1 MLEVT
6 IQVNAPGYMAQGV
19 KESLA
24 MAAEAYGAAS
34 VTRVRDMEAVPYQ
47 QERIS
52 GTGGNFNGSV

>member
-6 IQVNAPGYMAQGV
+6 IQVNAPEYMAQGV

-24 MAAEAYGAAS
+24 MAAEAYGGAS
-34 VTRVRDMEAVPYQ
+34 VVRVRNLGSVPYQ

-52 GTGGNFNGSV
+52 QTGGKDNGSV